1 MSGRKKSVN
10 RKRKPGGSSHL
21 RIMEEPTEDVVIGGE
36 ALPAPVEATVPAMLS
51 ISQPADVEP
60 DELRGPLADSVESS
74 EMATRET
81 PSSSDPS
88 SEGELVID
96 TRVEAEDQE
105 GDDSHDEVDSGE
117 VPNLLHSLDRRQ
129 NQVLEELDR
138 LNARIDTL
146 IAELHQQREDHQ
158 AA

>member
-1 MSGRKKSVN
+1 MSGRKKSV
-10 RKRKPGGSSHL
+10 KRKPGGSSHL
-21 RIMEEPTEDVVIGGE
+21 RIMEEPTEDVVNGGG
-36 ALPAPVEATVPAMLS
+36 ASPAPFEATVPTMLS
-51 ISQPADVEP
+51 VSLPADDDLDEP
-60 DELRGPLADSVESS
+60 TDQPTDSSESL
-74 EMATRET
+74 EMATRGEV
-81 PSSSDPS
+81 PSRRDPS
-88 SEGELVID
+88 LESDLVTD
-96 TRVEAEDQE
+96 ACAEAEDHE
-105 GDDSHDEVDSGE
+105 GEDSHDEIVSGE